1 MTVEQ
6 TASLGIGLLSGL
18 GSWALQATT
27 GVPDVPSLAGF
38 LIPVV
43 SAMIGAAMG
52 YGVLKSTVETMRSE
66 LTGVRDNLADVHRL
80 LRDVSTR
87 VARIEGRLDAES

>member
-18 GSWALQATT
+18 GSWALQATA
-27 GVPDVPSLAGF
+27 PAPPSLAGF

-87 VARIEGRLDAES
+87 VARIEGRFDAES